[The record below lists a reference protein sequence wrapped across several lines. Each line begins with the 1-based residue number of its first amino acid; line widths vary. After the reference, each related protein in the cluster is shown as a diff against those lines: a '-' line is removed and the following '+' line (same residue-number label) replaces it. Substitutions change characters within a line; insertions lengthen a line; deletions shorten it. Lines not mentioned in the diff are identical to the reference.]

1 MSTAPLLPAT
11 ERVFTGKGEIADR
24 SWWRTED
31 EEVAYRPASEP
42 GEPRIL
48 PPGHPAAYEAG
59 KELVAAVDTALLLR
73 KPLIVTGKP
82 GTGKTELA
90 ERIAY
95 AMDLG
100 PVLRFE
106 AQSLSEANDLF
117 YRFDHIAQ
125 LIAAKLV
132 ETNRGDPEDA
142 DVMNFVQFGPLGKAI
157 LRSTPGLEDR
167 LVEEAREMT
176 ARRFASVAASM
187 AGKALPNPNPNPN
200 PKPGAEPVR
209 GDSTARPAQVPR
221 RPVDTKGRRS
231 VVLIDEIDKAS
242 RDFPNDL
249 LNGIDRMDFRL
260 RELGSRPVRGAGRDS
275 DLHPIVV
282 VTSNSERDL
291 PPPFMRRCV
300 YAHIAD
306 PGREQLAAIVRK
318 RVFGN
323 PAAPPEGSDGLPTL
337 YSRLLTAFVELRD
350 DKNAPLRYAIGTSE
364 LLDVAIAARRR
375 GIDGSDTSAPV
386 VERLKQFIGALAKD
400 EKDAERVAER
410 LTRLAAA

>member
-1 MSTAPLLPAT
+1 MSTDPPPSAAVP
-11 ERVFTGKGEIADR
+11 VFTGSGEIAGR
-24 SWWRTED
+24 SWWRSEH
-31 EEVAYRPASEP
+31 EEIAYRPPSQP
-42 GEPRIL
+42 GAPRIL
-48 PPGHPAAYEAG
+48 PPGHPAAYEAS

-95 AMDLG
+95 ELDLG

-157 LRSTPGLEDR
+157 LRSMPGLEDT
-167 LVEEAREMT
+167 LVAEAREMT
-176 ARRFASVAASM
+176 ARRFASVTGSM
-187 AGKALPNPNPNPN
+187 GGSVLPSPA
-200 PKPGAEPVR
+200 PKGACDDGAEPAQA
-209 GDSTARPAQVPR
+209 TRPQADKP
-221 RPVDTKGRRS
+221 KRS

-260 RELGSRPVRGAGRDS
+260 RELGSRHVRGAGRDS

-300 YAHIAD
+300 YAHIKD
-306 PGREQLAAIVRK
+306 PSREQLAAIVRK
-318 RVFGN
+318 RVFGDAS
-323 PAAPPEGSDGLPTL
+323 AAPPDGSDGLPPL
-337 YSRLLTAFVELRD
+337 YSRLLTAFVDLRD

-364 LLDVAIAARRR
+364 LLDIAIAARRR
-375 GIDGSDTSAPV
+375 GIDGSDTSPTV
-386 VERLKQFIGALAKD
+386 VQDLKQFIGALAKD
-400 EKDAERVAER
+400 EKDAERVEER
-410 LTRLAAA
+410 LTFLAST